1 MSSLGSHAGMNSR
14 FHSWILFL
22 ALLPGCAELRARS
35 HARKGNHFYTEGNYA
50 AALAEYSQAEE
61 LLPSLPVILLNKG
74 LACRQ
79 LMSPGAKSATND
91 KYVECALSSFDK
103 LKHVN
108 PSDAR
113 ADQLYVQTLFD
124 ADRYETLAARYQSQ
138 LASDPNNLAAL
149 NGLIQVYSR
158 SDRWDDTLKATIRR
172 AEIQSR
178 DAEAQYS
185 VGVLIWNHLF
195 QKGGNAEKAAFNPLA
210 EPKQIPPPFG
220 EGDVVGAERAA
231 LADRG
236 IEFLQKAL
244 AIRPQYREAM
254 TYLNLLF
261 RQKSYAFFD
270 QPESW
275 QAAMNSAAEWQRRSL
290 ELDAQHKAAGH

>member
-1 MSSLGSHAGMNSR
+1 MNSQFR
-14 FHSWILFL
+14 SLVLLL

-35 HARKGNHFYTEGNYA
+35 HARKGNHFYTDGNYS
-50 AALAEYSQAEE
+50 AALAEYTQAEQ
-61 LLPSLPVILLNKG
+61 LLPTLPVILLNKG

-79 LMSPGAKSATND
+79 LMSPGAKSAAND
-91 KYVECALSSFDK
+91 QYVDCALSTFDK
-103 LKHVN
+103 LKRVN

-124 ADRYETLAARYQSQ
+124 ADRYETLAARYQAQ
-138 LASDPNNLAAL
+138 LASDPNSLAAL

-172 AEIQSR
+172 AELQSR

-210 EPKQIPPPFG
+210 EPKQVPPPFG
-220 EGDVVGAERAA
+220 EGDVVAPNAPPWP
-231 LADRG
+231 
-236 IEFLQKAL
+236 IEA
-244 AIRPQYREAM
+244 
-254 TYLNLLF
+254 
-261 RQKSYAFFD
+261 S
-270 QPESW
+270 
-275 QAAMNSAAEWQRRSL
+275 NSCRRRSTS
-290 ELDAQHKAAGH
+290 ARSTARR